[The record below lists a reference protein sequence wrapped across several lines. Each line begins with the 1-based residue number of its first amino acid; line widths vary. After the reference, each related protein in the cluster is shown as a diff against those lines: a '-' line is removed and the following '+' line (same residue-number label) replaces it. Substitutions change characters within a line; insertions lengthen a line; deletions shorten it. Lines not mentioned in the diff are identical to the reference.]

1 MTLKEYL
8 IRENISQR
16 TFARTLGISNS
27 TVAAISRGKRPSKKT
42 AKLIEA
48 KTYGKVKASDLLQQ
62 EPWKRV
68 ALYR

>member
-8 IRENISQR
+8 EKENISQR
-16 TFARTLGISNS
+16 MFAKTIGISNS

-42 AKLIEA
+42 AKIIEA
-48 KTYGKVKASDLLQQ
+48 QTYGKVKASDLLQQ
-62 EPWKRV
+62 EPWKRI